1 MSLSQSPIE
10 SSSESVNKPLLRQL
24 IANHFDLEEIKML
37 CFDLNVDYENLTGD
51 NKAGKTMSLVLYFNR
66 RDNLFGLIQ
75 KLREER
81 PRVDWD
87 MVEGHTESMEVSLS
101 KADKAVAVGKLKE
114 LAHLLKVSEVT
125 YLTQTGQ
132 RNRLFGMLYRNHELP
147 EYKGFNN
154 LFYQLYDD
162 MTKEEKELFLI
173 IRGTTER
180 SIFQYNEKLQNWLE
194 NNPLYQFLPEST
206 PLVAKLEEDL
216 LQLKIHF
223 NSWFPKYYHVFL
235 NDKKESLVYL
245 DDEYRQGTGFPKTLQ
260 QSVGN
265 VISELEAQ

>member
-1 MSLSQSPIE
+1 MPSPSNPVE
-10 SSSESVNKPLLRQL
+10 NSSEPVNKPLLREL
-24 IANHFDLEEIKML
+24 IAKHFDLEEIKVL
-37 CFDLNVDYENLTGD
+37 CFDLNVDYEDLTGEK
-51 NKAGKTMSLVLYFNR
+51 KAGKTMSLVLYFDR
-66 RDNLFGLIQ
+66 RDNLSGLIQ
-75 KLREER
+75 KLRKER

-87 MVEGHTESMEVSLS
+87 LVEHPTGSAEVSLS
-101 KADKAVAVGKLKE
+101 KTNKAAAIGKLKE
-114 LAHLLKVSEVT
+114 LNYLLKESEVT
-125 YLTQTGQ
+125 YLMQNRQ
-132 RNRLFGMLYRNHELP
+132 RNRLFALLHRNHELP

-180 SIFQYNEKLQNWLE
+180 SIFQYNEKLHNWLE

-223 NSWFPKYYHVFL
+223 NSWFPKYHHVFR
-235 NDKKESLVYL
+235 NDKKESFVYL
-245 DDEYRQGTGFPKTLQ
+245 DDEFRLGTGFPKTLR
-260 QSVGN
+260 QSVNN
-265 VISELEAQ
+265 VIGELEAQ